1 MPHPAGVLG
10 WESMRMNVLLTSAAL
25 LLGSCGEPVETPSM
39 TITDAEA
46 ACVSFYRSAE
56 ESTEDEA
63 TYMRVL
69 ADQIAAAGHKEAG
82 LVLSDLA
89 DQWEAGTWEGDEITQ
104 LAQWAEAGALL
115 AGAGELR
122 CTDLAEWWRID
133 GYEGQPDPIE
143 LLNRQKRIWDE
154 NGLDG
159 YYLLVAAKTPN
170 DERFTQR
177 QVKVVDGQVD
187 QVREVEIASLQPSSL
202 PRTID
207 EYYDLVFDQQARAEF
222 FSLVHAYP
230 RRALTPDGIEYVVRL
245 DTSDYPD
252 ALEYVDIPEE

>member
-1 MPHPAGVLG
+1 
-10 WESMRMNVLLTSAAL
+10 MRIHVSLMSVVLLL
-25 LLGSCGEPVETPSM
+25 VSCGEPVGTSSVEM
-39 TITDAEA
+39 TDAEA

-56 ESTEDEA
+56 ESTEEES

-69 ADQIAAAGHKEAG
+69 ADQIAAAGHTEAG
-82 LVLSDLA
+82 VVLSGLA
-89 DQWEAGTWEGDEITQ
+89 DQWEVGTWEGDEVTQ

-115 AGAGELR
+115 AAAGELR

-143 LLNRQKRIWDE
+143 LLNRQKRIWDQ
-154 NGLDG
+154 NGLG
-159 YYLLVAAKTPN
+159 SYYLLVAARTPS
-170 DERFTQR
+170 DERFTQL

-187 QVREVEIASLQPSSL
+187 QVREVEVTSLQPSSL
-202 PRTID
+202 PDTID
-207 EYYDLVFDQQARAEF
+207 EYYDLIFDHQARAEF

-230 RRALTPDGIEYVVRL
+230 GRASTPDGIEYVVRL

-252 ALEYVDIPEE
+252 ALEYFDSHEE